1 MARFNRINLD
11 GKSVTETRTSA
22 AAILPGTALKITAD
36 RFTVS
41 DGAGAVY
48 VANTGHLMGLSA
60 DEAIPAGNSIEGEY
74 LETGRGI
81 AVLVAD
87 GTVVTMDT
95 PLTVGA
101 DGVFA
106 IAQPGTPG
114 DGEEDPAVPADR
126 VLAYGKE
133 DYTVGDEPELVWVR
147 GA

>member
-11 GKSVTETRTSA
+11 GCSITETRTA
-22 AAILPGTALKITAD
+22 AVDVLPGTALAITAD
-36 RFTVS
+36 RFVVS

-60 DEAIPAGNSIEGEY
+60 DDAIPAGNSIEGEY

-81 AVLVAD
+81 AVLVDA
-87 GTVVTMDT
+87 GTEVTMDT

-106 IAQPGTPG
+106 IAQPGTPA
-114 DGEEDPAVPADR
+114 DGEDPAVPADR

>member
-11 GKSVTETRTSA
+11 GCSITETRTA
-22 AAILPGTALKITAD
+22 AVDVLPGTALAITAD
-36 RFTVS
+36 RFVVS
-41 DGAGAVY
+41 GGTGAVY

-81 AVLVAD
+81 AVLVAAE
-87 GTVVTMDT
+87 TVVTMDA
-95 PLTVGA
+95 PLSVGA
-101 DGVFA
+101 DGVFGELA
-106 IAQPGTPG
+106 EG
-114 DGEEDPAVPADR
+114 DTALVYA
-126 VLAYGKE
+126 KE